1 MRLAGTA
8 VPVPRGSSFSR
19 DLFGVFAKS
28 RALGLSRS
36 HKAPDKDPAGAHLAE
51 TQRCAAVCPAAVK
64 LWPAFNPRP
73 AVNPPS
79 PNPLPDVAGDLA
91 IAARPLDWVGM
102 ERIALPLA
110 IPGAN
115 GAPLQVAASADVF
128 VDLVE
133 PDARGIHMS
142 RLYLRLQDAL
152 VAEAITPAG
161 LRRVLQDCIDSQGG
175 LSTSARIVLRYE
187 QLLKRQA
194 LASDNAGWKR
204 YPVEIDAT
212 LANGHLALTLAFA
225 VEYSS
230 TCPAS
235 AALSRQLNAERFA
248 DDFAA
253 ARPLSTGVVRDWLA
267 SEHGLAATPHAQ
279 RSRAD
284 VRVQLKPSF
293 GQLSIESLVD
303 AIEAALG
310 TPVQTAVKREDEQA
324 FARLNAENLMFCED
338 AARRVAAAL
347 SADARIERF
356 DATVSHFES
365 LHAHDAVARVSG
377 GGAA

>member
-1 MRLAGTA
+1 M
-8 VPVPRGSSFSR
+8 
-19 DLFGVFAKS
+19 
-28 RALGLSRS
+28 
-36 HKAPDKDPAGAHLAE
+36 
-51 TQRCAAVCPAAVK
+51 
-64 LWPAFNPRP
+64 NPS
-73 AVNPPS
+73 S

-102 ERIALPLA
+102 EHIDLPLA

-115 GAPLQVAASADVF
+115 GVPLQVAASADVF
-128 VDLVE
+128 VNLVE
-133 PDARGIHMS
+133 PEARGIHMS

-152 VAEAITPAG
+152 VTEAITPAG
-161 LRRVLQDCIDSQGG
+161 LRRVLQDCIDSQAG
-175 LSTSARIVLRYE
+175 LSTAARLVLRYD
-187 QLLKRQA
+187 QLLLRPA

-212 LANGHLALTLAFA
+212 LADGHLALVLAFS

-253 ARPLSTGVVRDWLA
+253 ARPLSTAVVRDWLA
-267 SEHGLAATPHAQ
+267 SGRGLAATPHAQ

-284 VRVQLKPSF
+284 VRIRLQPSF
-293 GQLSIESLVD
+293 GQLTIEGLVD
-303 AIEAALG
+303 AIESALG

-365 LHAHDAVARVSG
+365 LHAHDAVARVSS
-377 GGAA
+377 GAAT